1 MAAGWG
7 EAETNALIE
16 VWGAADVQNQLD
28 AVSRNRHIYQRIS
41 RDLQQ
46 LGYTKTWQQC
56 KTKIKNL
63 TQKYRKVSDF

>member
-7 EAETNALIE
+7 EGETNALIE
-16 VWGAADVQNQLD
+16 VWGAAEVQSQLD
-28 AVSRNRHIYQRIS
+28 AVSDIIIIYQRIS

>member
-7 EAETNALIE
+7 EAETKALIE

>member
-46 LGYTKTWQQC
+46 LGYTNLAAMQDQDK
-56 KTKIKNL
+56 KFDTKV
-63 TQKYRKVSDF
+63 QKD

>member
-46 LGYTKTWQQC
+46 LGYTNLAAMQDQDK
-56 KTKIKNL
+56 KFDTKV
-63 TQKYRKVSDF
+63 QKG